1 MHELLERYCFFFSIH
16 TGKTH
21 LKVLAKHTLL
31 GKTNMY
37 VLAKPNFMSWLDT
50 PTCLGQTHHV
60 SAKRTYMSCQAHL
73 LAKCT
78 YISWHIPT
86 HLCLMYLLVLAKHTY
101 MSRINSLIYLG
112 QTHSKLKC
120 NVTLNSKLNC
130 YIILN
135 SKLNC
140 KITFNW
146 IQNCN
151 VTLNSKLSC
160 SLGLI

>member
-1 MHELLERYCFFFSIH
+1 MCVNFLNDIVFFFSIH

-78 YISWHIPT
+78 YMSWHIPT
-86 HLCLMYLLVLAKHTY
+86 YLCLMYLLVLAKHIYISWPNTPTCLGKIHLHLLTKCTY
-101 MSRINSLIYLG
+101 MCRINSY
-112 QTHSKLKC
+112 
-120 NVTLNSKLNC
+120 TLAKHTQS
-130 YIILN
+130 
-135 SKLNC
+135 
-140 KITFNW
+140 
-146 IQNCN
+146 
-151 VTLNSKLSC
+151 LSVM
-160 SLGLI
+160 